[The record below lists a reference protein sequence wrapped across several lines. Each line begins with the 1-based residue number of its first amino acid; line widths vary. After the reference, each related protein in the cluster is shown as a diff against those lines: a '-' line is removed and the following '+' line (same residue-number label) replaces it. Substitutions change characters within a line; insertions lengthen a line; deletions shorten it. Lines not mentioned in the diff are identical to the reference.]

1 MALLLFA
8 QQKPFGK
15 RRTLVRDVR
24 LVADQRDSFLIA
36 LGTQG
41 RGGLE
46 SALPRANDDNGHL

>member
-1 MALLLFA
+1 LIRNA
-8 QQKPFGK
+8 
-15 RRTLVRDVR
+15 R